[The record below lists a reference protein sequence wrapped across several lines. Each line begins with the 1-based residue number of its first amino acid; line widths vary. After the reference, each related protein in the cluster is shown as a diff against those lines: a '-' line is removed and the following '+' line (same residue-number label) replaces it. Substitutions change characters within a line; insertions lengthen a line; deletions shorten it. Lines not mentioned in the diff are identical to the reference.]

1 MNFKAMNIQE
11 IFPIAHT
18 VSSITISSHTAQ
30 QLESGRCLAPF
41 IPQSCTKMSRIKILF
56 LCAIL
61 TNFLQL
67 YKAIPQQSDLF
78 TLDGF
83 IRQIRQ
89 LERTPTNANDFV
101 KQAEMA
107 LHSTGKILTVI
118 DWAYE
123 TNITDS
129 NRKQK
134 LGFKVTAYYFFSIFY
149 LCKCVLQIICQ
160 KSISKIVLTFRGL
173 ILYER
178 TF

>member
-1 MNFKAMNIQE
+1 M
-11 IFPIAHT
+11 T
-18 VSSITISSHTAQ
+18 
-30 QLESGRCLAPF
+30 
-41 IPQSCTKMSRIKILF
+41 RIKILF

-89 LERTPTNANDFV
+89 LERVGERTPTNPNDFV
-101 KQAEMA
+101 RQAEFA
-107 LHSTGKILTVI
+107 LHSTGKILTLI

-134 LGFKVTAYYFFSIFY
+134 LGFKVTAYYPFI
-149 LCKCVLQIICQ
+149 K
-160 KSISKIVLTFRGL
+160 K
-173 ILYER
+173 
-178 TF
+178 

>member
-1 MNFKAMNIQE
+1 M
-11 IFPIAHT
+11 T
-18 VSSITISSHTAQ
+18 
-30 QLESGRCLAPF
+30 
-41 IPQSCTKMSRIKILF
+41 RIKILF

-61 TNFLQL
+61 TTFLQF
-67 YKAIPQQSDLF
+67 YKAIPQQQPDLY

-101 KQAEMA
+101 KQAEFA

-123 TNITDS
+123 TNITDN

-134 LGFKVTAYYFFSIFY
+134 LGFKVTPYYFFSIF
-149 LCKCVLQIICQ
+149 
-160 KSISKIVLTFRGL
+160 
-173 ILYER
+173 
-178 TF
+178 

>member
-67 YKAIPQQSDLF
+67 YKAIPQQQPDLY

-101 KQAEMA
+101 KQAEFA

-134 LGFKVTAYYFFSIFY
+134 LGFKVTVYKIF
-149 LCKCVLQIICQ
+149 
-160 KSISKIVLTFRGL
+160 SKIDD
-173 ILYER
+173 
-178 TF
+178 

>member
-1 MNFKAMNIQE
+1 MNIQE
-11 IFPIAHT
+11 VFSIAHT

-41 IPQSCTKMSRIKILF
+41 IPQSCTKMTRIKILF

-89 LERTPTNANDFV
+89 LERVGERTPTNPNDFV
-101 KQAEMA
+101 RQAEFA
-107 LHSTGKILTVI
+107 LHSTGKILTLI

-134 LGFKVTAYYFFSIFY
+134 LGFKVTAYYPFI
-149 LCKCVLQIICQ
+149 K
-160 KSISKIVLTFRGL
+160 K
-173 ILYER
+173 
-178 TF
+178 

>member
-1 MNFKAMNIQE
+1 MF
-11 IFPIAHT
+11 
-18 VSSITISSHTAQ
+18 SHTYENHIKFEVSLHFWQ
-30 QLESGRCLAPF
+30 IWPTVRSLAPF
-41 IPQSCTKMSRIKILF
+41 IPQSCTKMTRIKILF

-61 TNFLQL
+61 TNFLQF
-67 YKAIPQQSDLF
+67 YKAIPQQQPDLY

-101 KQAEMA
+101 KQAEFA

-123 TNITDS
+123 TNITDN

-134 LGFKVTAYYFFSIFY
+134 LGFKVTVYYLFSKKIIF
-149 LCKCVLQIICQ
+149 
-160 KSISKIVLTFRGL
+160 
-173 ILYER
+173 
-178 TF
+178 